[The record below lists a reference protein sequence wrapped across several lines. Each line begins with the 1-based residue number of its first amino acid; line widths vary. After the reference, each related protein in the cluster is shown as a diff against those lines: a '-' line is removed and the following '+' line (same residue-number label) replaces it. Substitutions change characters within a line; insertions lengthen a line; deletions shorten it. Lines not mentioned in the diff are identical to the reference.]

1 MRKLSGKID
10 KTKPEVIKFNSFGG
24 SYKIN
29 LDRQSE

>member
-1 MRKLSGKID
+1 MNKLSGEID

-29 LDRQSE
+29 LDK